1 MASNISGL
9 NDMHRGIK
17 QALSAHWRMLM
28 FQGGVLV
35 VMGILAI
42 GMPMVAT
49 IAVDVFFGWLFLIGG
64 IAGLVTI
71 FRADDVTAFLWSIVT
86 AALSLALGVFLIWRP
101 IEGVYSLTLALTG
114 FFIAEGVF
122 QIVASIAYRRA
133 IETAWFWLLAS
144 GVCDLILVA
153 IIIIGWPLS
162 AAWTLGLL
170 AGFSLLTSGAA
181 IMMTAFAARDMAGPI
196 GAPVGATR

>member
-28 FQGGVLV
+28 FQGGVLIV
-35 VMGILAI
+35 LGVLAI

-49 IAVDVFFGWLFLIGG
+49 IAVDIFFGWLFLISG

-101 IEGVYSLTLALTG
+101 IAGVYSLTLALTG

-122 QIVASIAYRRA
+122 QIVASIAYRRV

-153 IIIIGWPLS
+153 IIITGWPLS
-162 AAWTLGLL
+162 AVWTLGLL

-181 IMMTAFAARDMAGPI
+181 IVMTAFAARDMAGAFD
-196 GAPVGATR
+196 GAAAAAR

>member
-1 MASNISGL
+1 MPTNISGL

-35 VMGILAI
+35 VLGILAV
-42 GMPMVAT
+42 GMPIVAT
-49 IAVDVFFGWLFLIGG
+49 FAVDIFFGWLFLIGG

-71 FRADDVTAFLWSIVT
+71 FRADDIPAFLWSIVT
-86 AALSLALGVFLIWRP
+86 AALSLALGVLLIWRP

-114 FFIAEGVF
+114 FFIAEGVC
-122 QIVASIAYRRA
+122 QIVASIAYRKVLD
-133 IETAWFWLLAS
+133 TAWFWLLAS

-181 IMMTAFAARDMAGPI
+181 IVMTAFAARDMAGTL
-196 GAPVGATR
+196 GAPAAATR

>member
-1 MASNISGL
+1 MASSISGL
-9 NDMHRGIK
+9 GEMHRGIK

-28 FQGGVLV
+28 FQGGALIVL
-35 VMGILAI
+35 GILAI
-42 GMPMVAT
+42 GMPLVAT
-49 IAVDVFFGWLFLIGG
+49 IAVDIFIGWLFLIGG
-64 IAGLVTI
+64 IAGFIAI
-71 FRADDVTAFLWSIVT
+71 FSADDIPAFLWSLVT
-86 AALSLALGVFLIWRP
+86 AALSVALGVFLIWKP

-122 QIVASIAYRRA
+122 QIVASIAYRRV
-133 IETAWFWLLAS
+133 IENAWGFMLAS

-153 IIIIGWPLS
+153 VIIYSWPIS

-181 IMMTAFAARDMAGPI
+181 IVMTAFAARDMANTLG
-196 GAPVGATR
+196 GSVGAR